1 MSDDRT
7 AGPEAANLV
16 HRAGSAVDL
25 AISAATMLIEPR
37 VRPVGTGQVR
47 RLLPYRQRRMIGPFI
62 FVDVMGPE
70 RLVAGTGTDV
80 DAHPHIGLAA
90 VTYLLEGRLVHRD
103 STGAVAAIEPGAVNW
118 MTAGAG
124 ATHTERS
131 HSDDRTTDRL
141 LHGLRCLPDRPT
153 HGWNPMK
160 RACARPRA
168 DQSSPKHPLDL
179 SLLLCR

>member
-1 MSDDRT
+1 MATDSN
-7 AGPEAANLV
+7 A
-16 HRAGSAVDL
+16 
-25 AISAATMLIEPR
+25 AATMLIEPR

-47 RLLPYRQRRMIGPFI
+47 RLLPY
-62 FVDVMGPE
+62 
-70 RLVAGTGTDV
+70 
-80 DAHPHIGLAA
+80 PHIGLAA

-168 DQSSPKHPLDL
+168 DQSSPQHRLDL